1 MNKIETTI
9 DVKAAKQYLFP
20 LVKFIIFCFVGFI
33 AFIALYIVFSIISN
47 NWLDPL
53 HYVFIAVA
61 LICLIGGIIFLFKYL
76 KSVNIVRKTQTK
88 VSYEIYDDYM
98 LFSSNNINGKVE
110 ERQVSYDEIVSY
122 RESKDYYFL
131 FLSNNNAFIMSKNEI
146 STKLIKDKGYLKV
159 RTITAKR

>member
-1 MNKIETTI
+1 MNKIETVI
-9 DVKAAKQYLFP
+9 DEKAAKQYLFP

-76 KSVNIVRKTQTK
+76 KSINVVRKTQTK

-98 LFSSNNINGKVE
+98 LFSSVNINGKVE

-131 FLSNNNAFIMSKNEI
+131 ILTNNNAFIMNKNEI
-146 STKLIKDKGYLKV
+146 TTKLINDKGYQKV
-159 RTITAKR
+159 KSVAFKK

>member
-1 MNKIETTI
+1 MNKIETVI

-33 AFIALYIVFSIISN
+33 AFIVLYIVFSIISN

-61 LICLIGGIIFLFKYL
+61 LICLIGGIIFLVKYL
-76 KSVNIVRKTQTK
+76 KSINIVKKTQTK
-88 VSYEIYDDYM
+88 LSYEIYDDYM
-98 LFSSNNINGKVE
+98 LFTSVNINGKVE
-110 ERQVSYDEIVSY
+110 ERQVSYDEIVNY

-131 FLSNNNAFIMSKNEI
+131 LLINNNAYIMNKNEI
-146 STKLIKDKGYLKV
+146 STKLIKDKGYQKV
-159 RTITAKR
+159 KSVAFKK

>member
-1 MNKIETTI
+1 MNKIETVI

-20 LVKFIIFCFVGFI
+20 LMKFIIFCFVGFI
-33 AFIALYIVFSIISN
+33 TFIALYIVFSIISN

-61 LICLIGGIIFLFKYL
+61 LICLIGGIIFLVKYL
-76 KSVNIVRKTQTK
+76 KSINIVKKTQTK

-98 LFSSNNINGKVE
+98 LFTSVNINGKVE
-110 ERQVSYDEIVSY
+110 ERQVSYDEIVNY

-131 FLSNNNAFIMSKNEI
+131 LLINNNAYIMNKNEI
-146 STKLIKDKGYLKV
+146 STKLIKDKGYQKV
-159 RTITAKR
+159 KSVAFKK